1 MSEPIDARV
10 QKLVTALNQLPGIT
24 TFGSCGGHPNP
35 GPRQWPAGTC
45 YVKFTAS
52 EAGGGLVSVQFISW
66 LLRDLR
72 RHGIPWRIVGLR
84 PPADRAVPPAELV
97 FALEGYL
104 GSDPDELAEVLEGQR
119 EKLTKPGFAGEKPG

>member
-10 QKLVTALNQLPGIT
+10 EKLVAALNRLPGIT

-52 EAGGGLVSVQFISW
+52 EAGGGLVSVHFINW
-66 LLRDLR
+66 VLRDFR
-72 RHGIPWRIVGLR
+72 RQAIPWRIVGLR
-84 PPADRAVPPAELV
+84 PPSEVAVPPDELV
-97 FALEGYL
+97 FALEGYW
-104 GSDPDELAEVLEGQR
+104 GTDPDELAEVLEAQQ
-119 EKLTKPGFAGEKPG
+119 EQLTGFLAS